1 MQTQGVWQAGGHGK
15 TPPDVHMGEAEV
27 EALLDLE
34 QYTGKVTTDRY
45 SDSSW
50 PFCLKSLQI
59 KISSCRK
66 SEETDKKLLLEVT
79 SDYSKVNI

>member
-50 PFCLKSLQI
+50 PFCLKSFLCLRNQGSSLWNDL
-59 KISSCRK
+59 ISVIF
-66 SEETDKKLLLEVT
+66 LP
-79 SDYSKVNI
+79 